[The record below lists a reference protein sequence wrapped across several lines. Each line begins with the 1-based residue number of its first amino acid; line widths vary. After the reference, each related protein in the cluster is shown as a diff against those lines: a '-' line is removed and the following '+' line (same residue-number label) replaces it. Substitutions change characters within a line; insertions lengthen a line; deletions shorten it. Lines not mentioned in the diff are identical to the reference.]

1 MIRFLHGADFH
12 LDSAFGALPPGQA
25 AARRRESRE
34 TLARLADYVNTH
46 GIELVLLAGDLF
58 DSASAFRETG
68 EQLARALGQMQARVF
83 IAPGNHD
90 YYGSGSPWLTVPWP
104 ENVHVFREAAM
115 TAVELP
121 EWNLVIHGAAFTG
134 PEQAESLLAGFAAP
148 EDGKV
153 HFGLLHGEV
162 EPSQPR
168 YNPIRRQ
175 EIADSGLAYL
185 ALGHIHKRLEPQ
197 RLGRTLCAWPGCIE
211 GRGFDELGPK
221 GFYEGT
227 LEDGAVSVTFVPFA
241 WRRYENLTVDVTGQD
256 PRAAVEA
263 ALPPDTARD
272 LYRITLTGETGEAGV
287 DAVGLAQALEPRF
300 YALEVRDA
308 TRMAEDI
315 WQRAQEDSLRG
326 LFLRELRRRWKES
339 NTEEEREQVTR
350 AARFGLA
357 ALDHRDLG

>member
-1 MIRFLHGADFH
+1 MPRG
-12 LDSAFGALPPGQA
+12 
-25 AARRRESRE
+25 
-34 TLARLADYVNTH
+34 
-46 GIELVLLAGDLF
+46 
-58 DSASAFRETG
+58 
-68 EQLARALGQMQARVF
+68 
-83 IAPGNHD
+83 
-90 YYGSGSPWLTVPWP
+90 P

-221 GFYEGT
+221 GFYEGM

-241 WRRYENLTVDVTGQD
+241 WRRYENLTVDVTGQA

-272 LYRITLTGETGEAGV
+272 LYRITLTGETGEA
-287 DAVGLAQALEPRF
+287 
-300 YALEVRDA
+300 
-308 TRMAEDI
+308 
-315 WQRAQEDSLRG
+315 RG
-326 LFLRELRRRWKES
+326 GCRGTCPGAGTPVLCPGGPGRHPHGGGHLGSGRRRTLCEGCFCGSCAGAGRKATQRRS
-339 NTEEEREQVTR
+339 GNR
-350 AARFGLA
+350 
-357 ALDHRDLG
+357 

>member
-1 MIRFLHGADFH
+1 
-12 LDSAFGALPPGQA
+12 
-25 AARRRESRE
+25 
-34 TLARLADYVNTH
+34 
-46 GIELVLLAGDLF
+46 
-58 DSASAFRETG
+58 
-68 EQLARALGQMQARVF
+68 MQVRVF

-121 EWNLVIHGAAFTG
+121 KWNLVIHGAAFTG

-221 GFYEGT
+221 GF
-227 LEDGAVSVTFVPFA
+227 L
-241 WRRYENLTVDVTGQD
+241 
-256 PRAAVEA
+256 
-263 ALPPDTARD
+263 
-272 LYRITLTGETGEAGV
+272 
-287 DAVGLAQALEPRF
+287 
-300 YALEVRDA
+300 
-308 TRMAEDI
+308 
-315 WQRAQEDSLRG
+315 
-326 LFLRELRRRWKES
+326 
-339 NTEEEREQVTR
+339 
-350 AARFGLA
+350 
-357 ALDHRDLG
+357 